1 MPIEIKELQITASV
15 NTQSKGK
22 MDTVDL
28 LKMKKQ
34 ILAECAELINR
45 LHKEKTYER

>member
-1 MPIEIKELQITASV
+1 MPVEIKELQITASV
-15 NTQSKGK
+15 NTQGKGK

-34 ILAECAELINR
+34 ILAECAELVKR
-45 LHKEKTYER
+45 LHEEQRER